1 MKDKI
6 LKSSV
11 LSLVK
16 EYVLL
21 TLGVLSY
28 ALGWSI
34 FLLPHNLVG
43 GGVSGFASILYYATG
58 IPMSVTYLVLNVL
71 LLIVGTKILGK
82 GFGFKT
88 IYAIVMTALMLQVM
102 PSVVP
107 EEIVAGLSFDN
118 SKLICTCLG
127 GLIAGVG
134 IGLSISQGG
143 STGGTDIVALLW
155 CHFRPASPGRVILMV
170 DVVIILSSLLF
181 PSYVDE
187 QVKDDI
193 TGAVSTV
200 TVALPFVDK
209 LLVVIYGLIQVA
221 VSGSAV
227 DFYLSGTKQS
237 VQAFI
242 FTKKSKEMA
251 DAIAFDMKRGVTMIP
266 AKGWYTKEDRDV
278 LMVVTRKTDL
288 NLLLRYVKS
297 IDPDAFL
304 SISTVMGVYGQ
315 GFDAIKVKPDRTNR
329 SAKA

>member
-1 MKDKI
+1 MKNDV

-11 LSLVK
+11 LQTVK

-21 TLGVLSY
+21 TVGVLSY

-43 GGVSGFASILYYATG
+43 GGVSGFASILYYATKV
-58 IPMSVTYLVLNVL
+58 PMGLTYFVVNVI
-71 LLIVGTKILGK
+71 LLIIGTKILGR
-82 GFGFKT
+82 GFGAKT
-88 IYAIVMTALMLQVM
+88 IYAIIATSVLLMIM
-102 PSVVP
+102 PKLIP
-107 EEIVAGLSFDN
+107 HEIIAGLSFDN

-155 CHFRPASPGRVILMV
+155 CKFHSASPGRVILLI
-170 DVVIILSSLLF
+170 DIVIILSSLLF
-181 PSYVDE
+181 PSHVDKVVVE
-187 QVKDDI
+187 NGVE
-193 TGAVSTV
+193 VSQSM
-200 TVALPFVDK
+200 ALSFNEK
-209 LLVVIYGLIQVA
+209 LLVVIYGLLQVT
-221 VSGSAV
+221 VSGYAV
-227 DFYLSGTKQS
+227 DLYLSGTKQS

-242 FTKKSKEMA
+242 FTKKAKEMA

-278 LMVVTRKTDL
+278 LMVVTRKADL

-297 IDPDAFL
+297 IDQDAFL
-304 SISTVMGVYGQ
+304 SISSVMGVYGE
-315 GFDAIKVKPDRTNR
+315 GFDAIKVKT
-329 SAKA
+329 KK